1 MINYIFLKSPYNGE
15 FKFAKIFA
23 KFSKTNLYSRKT
35 VNVQILFQGIYAK
48 IYAKPEV
55 DINKDLV
62 G

>member
-15 FKFAKIFA
+15 FKFA